1 MCCVIYEQQDGK
13 ILSFICATF
22 SGYSCLTVPATRQ
35 CETPLPFFFFLSVCE
50 KAAVCVLL
58 SISCEGPLKGC
69 AAVFWMV

>member
-1 MCCVIYEQQDGK
+1 MQPFLGIAALPYRPQDNVK
-13 ILSFICATF
+13 HPFL
-22 SGYSCLTVPATRQ
+22 
-35 CETPLPFFFFLSVCE
+35 FFFFISVCE